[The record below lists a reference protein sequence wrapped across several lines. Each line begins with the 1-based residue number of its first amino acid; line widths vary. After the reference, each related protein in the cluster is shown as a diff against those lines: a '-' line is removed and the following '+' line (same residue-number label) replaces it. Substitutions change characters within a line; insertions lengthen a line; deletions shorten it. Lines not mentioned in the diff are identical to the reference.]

1 MQWKGGSKK
10 DDMPLAFVG
19 KGVTFDTG
27 GISIK
32 PAGGMEEMKYDMAG
46 AGAVIGLMKALAS
59 RKARANVIGVVG
71 LVENMPDGN
80 AQRPGDVVTTMS
92 GQTIEVINTD
102 AEGRLLLADALHY
115 SRRFKPDAV
124 VDMATLTGACV
135 VALGTHASGL
145 MSNDKS
151 LARQLLKVS
160 DACGERIWELPLFEE
175 YYRMVESKVA
185 DVRNSSGR
193 DAGAS
198 TAGAFLGHFIK
209 GVPWAHLDIAGT
221 AWRQAPLGY
230 NPRGATGAGVRL
242 MVDLALSMGA

>member
-1 MQWKGGSKK
+1 
-10 DDMPLAFVG
+10 
-19 KGVTFDTG
+19 
-27 GISIK
+27 
-32 PAGGMEEMKYDMAG
+32 
-46 AGAVIGLMKALAS
+46 
-59 RKARANVIGVVG
+59 
-71 LVENMPDGN
+71 
-80 AQRPGDVVTTMS
+80 
-92 GQTIEVINTD
+92 
-102 AEGRLLLADALHY
+102 LLADALHY

-135 VALGTHASGL
+135 IALGTHASGL
-145 MSNDKS
+145 MSNDKA

-160 DACGERIWELPLFEE
+160 ADCGERIWELPLFDE
-175 YYRMVESKVA
+175 YYKMVESKVA

-230 NPRGATGAGVRL
+230 QPRGATGAGVRL
-242 MVDLALSMGA
+242 MVELALSMGA